1 MFLMF
6 ILTFSSDMSKFV
18 FLTDNNTSLK
28 IKRAIIFFR
37 IVQNPIP
44 TNKPGVEPKRP
55 PRPVNITQM
64 VKLSP
69 TVANQIMVSWA
80 ADYGRGYAMTVA
92 LVHKL
97 TSSDLLQRLQK
108 KGAKHADHTRAL
120 SKFLASI

>member
-1 MFLMF
+1 
-6 ILTFSSDMSKFV
+6 
-18 FLTDNNTSLK
+18 
-28 IKRAIIFFR
+28 
-37 IVQNPIP
+37 
-44 TNKPGVEPKRP
+44 
-55 PRPVNITQM
+55 M

-97 TSSDLLQRLQK
+97 TSSDLLQRLHK

-120 SKFLASI
+120 SKFLSTIHLHNTSGIFGYFSQRKTE

>member
-1 MFLMF
+1 M
-6 ILTFSSDMSKFV
+6 
-18 FLTDNNTSLK
+18 
-28 IKRAIIFFR
+28 
-37 IVQNPIP
+37 IVPFQNPIP

-69 TVANQIMVSWA
+69 TVANQIAVSWA

-97 TSSDLLQRLQK
+97 TSTDLLQRLQK
-108 KGAKHADHTRAL
+108 KGAKHSDHTSAL
-120 SKFLASI
+120 SKFFKPLSKRLNLIYFSFS

>member
-1 MFLMF
+1 MF